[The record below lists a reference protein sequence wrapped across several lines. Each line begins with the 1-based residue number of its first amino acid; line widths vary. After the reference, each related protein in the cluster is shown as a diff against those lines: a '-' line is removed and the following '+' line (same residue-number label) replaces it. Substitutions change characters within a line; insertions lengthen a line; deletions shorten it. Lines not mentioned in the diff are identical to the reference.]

1 MGSIIIYTN
10 GHRSSCHDFSQVS
23 GLCHEPDILSASSVS
38 MGISQFKDAFIRFR
52 TTGPDYSNIPKQNF
66 DWMSSLHGNGREPLF
81 EILEGRYYQD
91 GGLRMGRKLAHKP
104 AETIPA
110 FPSLA
115 SRSKHDS
122 MFGVV
127 RCRLPFLYVL

>member
-1 MGSIIIYTN
+1 MPRA
-10 GHRSSCHDFSQVS
+10 GHLEHVKRVY
-23 GLCHEPDILSASSVS
+23 GY
-38 MGISQFKDAFIRFR
+38 ISQLKVAFIRFQNDR
-52 TTGPDYSNIPKQNF
+52 ARFLKFTRANF
-66 DWMSSLHGNGREPLF
+66 DWMSSLYGNDREPLF
-81 EILEGRYYQD
+81 EILEGRYTIKMED
-91 GGLRMGRKLAHKP
+91 CVRMGRKFAHKP

-127 RCRLPFLYVL
+127 RCRLPFLLHAL